1 MLNQY
6 LSSGNPASASNS
18 FADIEAFEGRTR
30 KEEQAQ
36 FYFPGMQGNNLV
48 LQINSESMSPTLLAG
63 DMVFCSEIHD
73 VYTIHDGALYAV
85 ITDEA
90 VWVKRLQRRFDEK
103 GGITHFQLL
112 SDNAVQYAP
121 FAVEI
126 DKVKRLLRVTNR
138 MSGL

>member
-6 LSSGNPASASNS
+6 LSSGSPASASNS
-18 FADIEAFEGRTR
+18 FVDIEAFEGCTR

-36 FYFPGMQGNNLV
+36 FHFPGTQGNNLV

-63 DMVFCSEIHD
+63 DMVFCSEVHD
-73 VYTIHDGALYAV
+73 VYTLYDGGLYAV
-85 ITDEA
+85 ITEEA

-103 GGITHFQLL
+103 GSVTHLQLL

-126 DKVKRLLRVTNR
+126 EKVKRLLRVTNR